1 MKRKIGS
8 KTELLFYT
16 ACLIIAFSFIV
27 ISTILSSPILQNLD
41 LNRSLIELLF
51 QSEAEFSYGWSLI
64 LPMLLLLTGVS
75 ILIFLLGKIV
85 KSIIYQSDS
94 KLNKIIMSLLAGVLV
109 TILVKAFQ
117 SSWELLIL
125 NLKYIIIAIFLIV
138 TFFTIINQFARQ
150 RNYE

>member
-1 MKRKIGS
+1 M
-8 KTELLFYT
+8 FYT
-16 ACLIIAFSFIV
+16 ACLIIAFSFIL

-41 LNRSLIELLF
+41 LNRPLIELLF
-51 QSEAEFSYGWSLI
+51 HSEAEFSYGWSLI

-85 KSIIYQSDS
+85 QSIIYQSDS
-94 KLNKIIMSLLAGVLV
+94 KSNKIIMSLLAGVLV

-117 SSWELLIL
+117 SSWELIIL

>member
-1 MKRKIGS
+1 M
-8 KTELLFYT
+8 FYT
-16 ACLIIAFSFIV
+16 ACLIIAFSFIL

-41 LNRSLIELLF
+41 LNRPLIELLF
-51 QSEAEFSYGWSLI
+51 HSEAKFSYGWSLI

-85 KSIIYQSDS
+85 QSIIYQSDS
-94 KLNKIIMSLLAGVLV
+94 KSNKIIMSLLAGVLV

-117 SSWELLIL
+117 SSWELIIL